1 MIVCSVLAATPLYTH
16 IGRRWAFY
24 YMVLW
29 IFVRRIPPLM
39 LHQTSCIGGLSG
51 LIMAWANE
59 LNGHDNESMW
69 RPLSLGCPSSDILD
83 RASLCRCEL

>member
-24 YMVLW
+24 YMVRW
-29 IFVRRIPPLM
+29 IFLRRILPLI

-69 RPLSLGCPSSDILD
+69 RSFSLGYSSSDMPN
-83 RASLCRCEL
+83 RASLCRCKL